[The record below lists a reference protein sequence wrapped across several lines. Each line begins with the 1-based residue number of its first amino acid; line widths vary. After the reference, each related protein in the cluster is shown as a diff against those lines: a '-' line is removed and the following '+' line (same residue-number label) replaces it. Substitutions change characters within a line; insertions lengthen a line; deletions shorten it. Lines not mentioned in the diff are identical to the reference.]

1 MTSRCSVTSFVRKR
15 ISKPVQPNNVATA
28 NSIIQTSATG
38 GTPTIAICE
47 PPPMIMPSPMTIV
60 RPTTMLGMASFTGAT
75 VTTCV
80 EVGSDRLAP
89 QRLQY
94 LSSTAISFPQDGQ
107 YITILHSDL

>member
-1 MTSRCSVTSFVRKR
+1 SRCSATSLVRNR
-15 ISKPVQPNNVATA
+15 ISNPVHPNSVATA
-28 NSIIQTSATG
+28 NRTSQTTATG

-47 PPPMIMPSPMTIV
+47 APPMIIPSPITIV

-75 VTTCV
+75 VTTCGG
-80 EVGSDRLAP
+80 VGSDRLVP

-107 YITILHSDL
+107 YIQSPQ